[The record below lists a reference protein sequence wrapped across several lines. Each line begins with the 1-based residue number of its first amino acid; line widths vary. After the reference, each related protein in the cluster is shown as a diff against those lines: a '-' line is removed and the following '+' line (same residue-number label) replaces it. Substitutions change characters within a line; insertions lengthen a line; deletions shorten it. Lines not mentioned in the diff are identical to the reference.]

1 MTKSEKVASLSAEKS
16 KQPLQKVLTEKEIQE
31 QVQELSSS
39 LLLLSEE
46 GRKTVRVLLRN
57 LSKSAADAETAKS
70 DSTKALTDSAV
81 AMNRAATRLE
91 AVSNRNRKL
100 ILFAISMTGFV
111 IGVASLLILLISQPH
126 LLQSLWKVSQ
136 AL

>member
-1 MTKSEKVASLSAEKS
+1 MTKTERVANLSAEKS
-16 KQPLQKVLTEKEIQE
+16 KPVVQKVQTEKEIQE

-46 GRKTVRVLLRN
+46 GRKTVRVLLNN

-70 DSTKALTDSAV
+70 DSTKALTDSAR

-91 AVSNRNRKL
+91 AANNRNRKL
-100 ILFAISMTGFV
+100 ILFAISMIGFV